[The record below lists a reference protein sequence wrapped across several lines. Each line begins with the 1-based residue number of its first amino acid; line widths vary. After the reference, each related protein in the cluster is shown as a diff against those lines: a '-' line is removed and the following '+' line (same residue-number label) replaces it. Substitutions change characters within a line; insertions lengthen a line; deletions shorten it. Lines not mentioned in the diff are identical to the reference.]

1 MHIWP
6 WVVHNFVYHIYVF
19 LKIYFICLHP
29 YLALGCSQFC
39 ISYLCIFKNIFR
51 MSSSILGLGL
61 FTIFCIVFMYSLKY
75 ISNVFIH
82 IDSFHLIIK
91 LWPNSVDC

>member
-1 MHIWP
+1 
-6 WVVHNFVYHIYVF
+6 
-19 LKIYFICLHP
+19 
-29 YLALGCSQFC
+29 
-39 ISYLCIFKNIFR
+39 